1 VTDIAKVFTHQARR
15 RMVRNVRGLSHNE
28 DQSIEALAG
37 AILSKGHYPWDV
49 L

>member
-1 VTDIAKVFTHQARR
+1 
-15 RMVRNVRGLSHNE
+15 LSHNE

-37 AILSKGHYPWDV
+37 AILEKGRYPWDV